1 MKSLFALP
9 KALLICTAV
18 LVVVVGFCLYLAL
31 GGNRQAPPQLPLQ
44 VWLLSDAAVQ
54 TPQQAQQA
62 EPARW
67 QLLDDPAR
75 QLGYG
80 LGTLWFRLML
90 EPRDGYAIVLD
101 APFLDEV
108 DFYLL
113 TPAGQVQQ
121 QIHTG
126 DQRPFAQRQLAVS
139 SFMLPVD
146 WQAQQFQ
153 LLVRLRNAGL
163 SYLPVRYVEQAPA
176 LQQAARQQLLQSF
189 FLGILAFAAL
199 LAVLL
204 AAVTRQHSLH
214 LFSGLLLCIAAV
226 QAELNG
232 LPFQWLW
239 PQAPQFNLLVE
250 WGLPLAVLCC
260 SGFVS
265 RYFAL
270 PAGGLRRVFQTLMA
284 LSLLLLAATLI
295 SNLLQ
300 SYVWQSQLKQYAVY
314 LMQAC
319 VLATLGTGG
328 WMLTSQRHKAV
339 LFLLPMS
346 VLMLSIVLAA
356 LRVMGLIG
364 ESAFSRSVLEL
375 GTTLAAVLMT
385 SSLVLGI
392 YLEKARQARVQRAL
406 LERNAQLS
414 KLQQQELNRSKIAP
428 FYGLG
433 SRLALAELLN
443 YELQQ
448 GRPRYRLLLLEFQQY
463 SRIEA
468 VLGRRQSAAVV
479 NAYVDSL
486 GVLCQRYGTAVVSLG
501 AERHQTVFALAAD
514 RFALLVQH
522 TDFVQVLTGI
532 RKLMYQKFTVDG
544 FTPDLKPHYA
554 SVIVSAEFGQ
564 DAEELI
570 AHASLALTYVQKTAG
585 HLSYQHKLGAD
596 SRQRL
601 TLVAALAHAASNG
614 QFSLLFQPLWSVSKQ
629 QPCGFEAF
637 IRWQHPQSG
646 PVSPAV
652 FIPLAEEAGLM
663 STITAWVYKEVRKGQ
678 NQLWEQQV
686 QLPLSMN
693 LSAQDLQDP
702 ALIHRILAHEQKY
715 APAQRIKF
723 ELAESALA
731 PDAPA
736 VQKSLQLL
744 KQAGT
749 TLVMDDFGAGQSML
763 TKLGHLPISEIKIDM
778 ALLSMLDT
786 HREQLLVG
794 AIKLGKAL
802 NMTVICEGVEHQRQ
816 LDFLTFNGIDAV
828 QGYLIARPMPATE
841 IRRWLQQQ
849 STATGAVSAAETAV
863 AIPLAS
869 AAEAGLESGFDT
881 GLDTGLEAALQTI
894 RQNA

>member
-9 KALLICTAV
+9 KALLICSAV
-18 LVVVVGFCLYLAL
+18 LIVVVGLCLYLAL
-31 GGNRQAPPQLPLQ
+31 GGNRQAPQQLPLQ
-44 VWLLSDAAVQ
+44 VWLLQDVAVQ

-62 EPARW
+62 SPAQW
-67 QLLDDPAR
+67 QLLADPSK

-80 LGTLWFRLML
+80 LGTLWFRLVL
-90 EPRDGYAIVLD
+90 EPRADYAVALD

-113 TPAGQVQQ
+113 APDGQLLR
-121 QIHTG
+121 QINTG
-126 DQRPFAQRQLAVS
+126 DQRPFAQRQVPVS
-139 SFMLPVD
+139 SFILPTD
-146 WQAQQFQ
+146 WTNQPAELF
-153 LLVRLRNAGL
+153 VRLRNAGL

-176 LQQAARQQLLQSF
+176 LQQAARQQMLQSF

-204 AAVTRQHSLH
+204 AVVTRQHSLH

-239 PQAPQFNLLVE
+239 PQTPRWNQLVE
-250 WGLPLAVLCC
+250 WGLPLAVMCC
-260 SGFVS
+260 CGFVS

-270 PAGGLRRVFQTLMA
+270 PPGVLRRLFQGLITL
-284 LSLLLLAATLI
+284 SVLLLLATLI
-295 SNLLQ
+295 STLLQ

-328 WMLTSQRHKAV
+328 WMLRSQRHKAV

-356 LRVMGLIG
+356 LRVIG
-364 ESAFSRSVLEL
+364 VIAESAFSRSVLEL

-392 YLEKARQARVQRAL
+392 YLEKARQTQVQQAL

-414 KLQQQELNRSKIAP
+414 KLQQQELNRSKISP

-443 YELQQ
+443 HELTQ

-486 GVLCQRYGTAVVSLG
+486 GVLCQRYGTTVVSLG
-501 AERHQTVFALAAD
+501 AERHQTIFALAAD
-514 RFALLVQH
+514 RFALLVQQS
-522 TDFVQVLTGI
+522 DFVQVLTGI
-532 RKLMYQKFTVDG
+532 RKLLHQKFTVDG

-554 SVIVSAEFGQ
+554 SVTVSAEFGN
-564 DAEELI
+564 DAEELL
-570 AHASLALTYVQKTAG
+570 AHAALALTYVQKTAG
-585 HLSYQHKLGAD
+585 HLGYQHKLGAD

-601 TLVAALAHAASNG
+601 SLVAALAHAAGNG
-614 QFSLLFQPLWSVSKQ
+614 QFSLLFQPLVSVGTLQ
-629 QPCGFEAF
+629 AYGFEAF

-663 STITAWVYKEVRKGQ
+663 STITAWVYKEVRKVQ
-678 NQLWEQQV
+678 NQLQEQKI
-686 QLPLSMN
+686 QLPISMN
-693 LSAQDLQDP
+693 LSAQDLQNP
-702 ALIHRILAHEQKY
+702 GLINGILQHEHKY
-715 APAQRIKF
+715 VPTQRIKF

-731 PDAPA
+731 PDEPA

-744 KQAGT
+744 KQAGAA
-749 TLVMDDFGAGQSML
+749 LVMDDFGAGQSML
-763 TKLGHLPISEIKIDM
+763 TKLGNLPVAEIKIDM

-802 NMTVICEGVEHQRQ
+802 EMTVICEGVEHQRQ
-816 LDFLTFNGIDAV
+816 LDFLTLNGIDAV

-841 IRRWLQQQ
+841 IGRWLQQHQ
-849 STATGAVSAAETAV
+849 ASLPVVSAAPPARD
-863 AIPLAS
+863 LALDAEL
-869 AAEAGLESGFDT
+869 AAT
-881 GLDTGLEAALQTI
+881 LQTI
-894 RQNA
+894 TQNA

>member
-9 KALLICTAV
+9 KALLICSAV
-18 LVVVVGFCLYLAL
+18 LVVVVGLCLYLAL
-31 GGNRQAPPQLPLQ
+31 GGNRQAPQQLPLQ
-44 VWLLSDAAVQ
+44 VWLLQDSAVQ

-62 EPARW
+62 SPAQW
-67 QLLDDPAR
+67 QLLADPAN

-80 LGTLWFRLML
+80 LGTLWFRLVL
-90 EPRDGYAIVLD
+90 EPRAGYAIALD

-113 TPAGQVQQ
+113 APDGQLLR
-121 QIHTG
+121 QIQTG
-126 DQRPFAQRQLAVS
+126 DQRPFAQRQVPVS
-139 SFMLPVD
+139 SFVFPIDGVTQPV
-146 WQAQQFQ
+146 Q

-176 LQQAARQQLLQSF
+176 IQQAARQQMLQSF

-199 LAVLL
+199 LAILL
-204 AAVTRQHSLH
+204 AVVTRQHSLH

-239 PQAPQFNLLVE
+239 PQAPQWNQLVE
-250 WGLPLAVLCC
+250 WGLPLAVICC
-260 SGFVS
+260 CGFVS
-265 RYFAL
+265 RYFVL
-270 PAGGLRRVFQTLMA
+270 PPGGLRRLFQGLIA
-284 LSLLLLAATLI
+284 LSVLLLLATLI
-295 SNLLQ
+295 STLLQ

-328 WMLTSQRHKAV
+328 WMLRSQRHKAV

-356 LRVMGLIG
+356 LRVMGLIA

-392 YLEKARQARVQRAL
+392 YLEKARQAQVQQAL
-406 LERNAQLS
+406 LERNEQLS

-433 SRLALAELLN
+433 SRLALVELLR

-448 GRPRYRLLLLEFQQY
+448 HRSRYRLLLLEFQQY

-468 VLGRRQSAAVV
+468 VLGRRQSTAIV

-486 GVLCQRYGTAVVSLG
+486 LVLCQRHGTAVVSLG
-501 AERHQTVFALAAD
+501 VERHQTLFSLATD
-514 RFALLVQH
+514 RFALLVQQS
-522 TDFVQVLTGI
+522 DFVPVLTGI
-532 RKLMYQKFTVDG
+532 RKLLHQKFTVDG

-554 SVIVSAEFGQ
+554 SVTVSSEFGQ

-570 AHASLALTYVQKTAG
+570 AHAALAITYVQKTAG
-585 HLSYQHKLGAD
+585 HLSYQHQLGAD

-601 TLVAALAHAASNG
+601 AMVAGLAHAANAG
-614 QFSLLFQPLWSVSKQ
+614 QFSLLFQPLLQISTQ
-629 QPCGFEAF
+629 QPCGAEAF
-637 IRWQHPQSG
+637 IRWQHPQLG

-663 STITAWVYKEVRKGQ
+663 STITAWVYKEVRKVQ
-678 NQLWEQQV
+678 NQLLEQQI
-686 QLPLSMN
+686 QLPISMN
-693 LSAQDLQDP
+693 LSAQDLENP
-702 ALIHRILAHEQKY
+702 ALINSILQHEQKY
-715 APAQRIKF
+715 ASAQRIKF

-731 PDAPA
+731 PDLPA

-744 KQAGT
+744 KQAGS

-763 TKLGHLPISEIKIDM
+763 TKLGNLPVSELKIDM
-778 ALLSMLDT
+778 ALLTMLDT
-786 HREQLLVG
+786 HREQLLAG

-802 NMTVICEGVEHQRQ
+802 DMTVICEGVEHQHQ
-816 LDFLTFNGIDAV
+816 LDFLILNGIDAV
-828 QGYLIARPMPATE
+828 QGYLIARPMPAAE
-841 IRRWLQQQ
+841 LPRWLTKHQT
-849 STATGAVSAAETAV
+849 SATTSALSQPA
-863 AIPLAS
+863 
-869 AAEAGLESGFDT
+869 
-881 GLDTGLEAALQTI
+881 
-894 RQNA
+894 